1 MSSLRMMATATL
13 GAAMLAATA
22 PAAQATRYAAPA
34 GTGSDPCTFAQ
45 PCDLAT
51 AIGGA
56 TVGDKTV
63 RLFGGGYPAI
73 AATITMP
80 TSGVDIAAEPGTGR
94 PVINV
99 PAGTQLRIISS
110 SRLADVDVV
119 AATGVSEPIFAADGA
134 TVVERVR
141 VTGNAN
147 GAMLKTGSTGAP
159 STVRDVLV
167 INAGSGSSSRGIAME
182 CNGCST
188 TGNVI
193 NATVITKDAAAIA
206 AVAAGAAGTK
216 TSTLNVFNTIA
227 TSVTAADIVA
237 TGATDHAVVN
247 VLHSA
252 YDNAA
257 ANPTGVVDDLGGQVV
272 DPPLFTD
279 AAGGD
284 YSSAPGSSVID
295 AGVDPGTPALSTT
308 DLFGRPRAL
317 GTAVDI
323 GAIEAPGAPIATT
336 GTANAVTATTATVA
350 GAVNPG
356 GLAADWRVEYGTT
369 TDYGAT
375 VSGTPVTSAG
385 FTPEEVTASL
395 TGLAAATTYHYRV
408 VAEHAF
414 GTGTGAD
421 QTLTTAAVPSTTPA
435 GGSTPAPAGG
445 GTPAAQP
452 DRTAPV
458 LSKLALT
465 PKRILRSKLRTP
477 ALRFTLSEA
486 ATVTVT
492 LERLVTGRRAGNRCV
507 TARKAAAGGRCTKAT
522 RVLRITRSLPVGA
535 AKLGIA
541 LRRGK
546 APLPAGA
553 YRVTATAKDGAGNTA
568 PAQHAALTLAAR

>member
-1 MSSLRMMATATL
+1 MMATATL

-34 GTGSDPCTFAQ
+34 GTGSDPCTFAE
-45 PCDLAT
+45 PCNLAT

-63 RLFGGGYPAI
+63 RLFGGSYPAI

-80 TSGVDIAAEPGTGR
+80 TSGVDIAAQPGTGR

-99 PAGTQLRIISS
+99 PTATQLRITSS

-119 AATGVSEPIFAADGA
+119 AAIGVSEPIFAADGG
-134 TVVERVR
+134 TVIERVR

-147 GAMLKTGSTGAP
+147 GAMIKTGSTGAP
-159 STVRDVLV
+159 SFVRDVV
-167 INAGSGSSSRGIAME
+167 VVNTGSSGSGRGIAIE

-193 NATVITKDAAAIA
+193 NATVITKDGQALYAN
-206 AVAAGAAGTK
+206 AAGAAGTQ
-216 TSTLNVFNTIA
+216 TSTLNVYNTIA
-227 TSVTAADIVA
+227 RSGTAVDILA
-237 TGATDHAVVN
+237 SGSGDHAFVN
-247 VLHSA
+247 VSHSA
-252 YDNAA
+252 YDDSAS
-257 ANPTGVVDDLGGQVV
+257 NPNGLVTDLGGGVV

-284 YSSAPGSSVID
+284 YSPAPGSPVID
-295 AGVDPGTPALSTT
+295 AGADPSTPALSTT
-308 DLFGRPRAL
+308 DVFGRPRVL
-317 GTAVDI
+317 GAAVDI
-323 GAIEAPGAPIATT
+323 GASEASAAPITTT
-336 GTANAVTATTATVA
+336 GTATALTTSGATVA
-350 GAVNPG
+350 GTVNPG

-375 VSGTPVTSAG
+375 VSGTPATSAG
-385 FTPEEVTASL
+385 FTPEDVTASL
-395 TGLAAATTYHYRV
+395 TGLAANTTYHYRV

-421 QTLTTAAVPSTTPA
+421 QTFTTAAVPSTTPA

-492 LERLVTGRRAGNRCV
+492 LERLVTGRRVGNRCV

-522 RVLRITRSLPVGA
+522 RVLRFTRSLPVGA
-535 AKLGIA
+535 ANLGIA

-553 YRVTATAKDGAGNTA
+553 YRVTVTAKDGASNTA
-568 PAQHAALTLAAR
+568 SAQRAALTLAAR